1 MTREEF
7 ENKAREFCESTGKSF
22 RSPNVEEMKLINYV
36 YVYHP
41 SISNVRGKEQIA
53 YLYVIFGMRLIR
65 DMENTARVMEN
76 YEIKQR
82 KLREE
87 LKKLDDDMEDFMNGG
102 KTCVT
107 QSAES
112 SEN

>member
-7 ENKAREFCESTGKSF
+7 ENKAREVCASTGQSF
-22 RSPNVEEMKLINYV
+22 RTPNVEEMKLIDYV
-36 YVYHP
+36 YMYHP
-41 SISNVRGKEQIA
+41 SISNVQGKGQIA

-65 DMENTARVMEN
+65 DMESTARVMEN

-82 KLREE
+82 KLREK

-102 KTCVT
+102 KINDEDAIN
-107 QSAES
+107 Q
-112 SEN
+112 

>member
-7 ENKAREFCESTGKSF
+7 ESKAREVCESTGHSF
-22 RSPNVEEMKLINYV
+22 RSPNAEDMKLIDYV
-36 YVYHP
+36 YMYHP
-41 SISNVRGKEQIA
+41 SISNVQGKGQIA

-87 LKKLDDDMEDFMNGG
+87 LKKLDDDMEDFVNGG
-102 KTCVT
+102 KINDEDVI
-107 QSAES
+107 
-112 SEN
+112 N